1 MFGIRDINSK
11 KYKTVINYLGE
22 STINQNNNNENTPA
36 TDSPELEPK
45 PEKEWIWVKGY
56 KGFNEQ
62 WINGKLELTGM
73 NNFVYNQDG
82 ETSIKENEDENK
94 LSICISGLHFCPKLE
109 GVFRFYPPTFNR
121 IINNYNGYSFS
132 AYGTVVGFFNTVFA
146 EVEAEVE
153 KEYYEKYKCDEKLVA
168 RKIRIIRI
176 LSNEEIFENLDGKYS
191 CDNYHIET
199 LEEFNY
205 IKNALH
211 EYTVNNPVILEND
224 SLALGRYIGGVAKEL
239 IKKRKA
245 SNVDILIEHGYSP
258 TFARIIMDKYDK
270 AFNDAIA
277 YADEGLS
284 PDMRAYLIVSS
295 NGNENKQK

>member
-22 STINQNNNNENTPA
+22 STITQTNNDENTPA
-36 TDSPELEPK
+36 TDFSENTQ

-62 WINGKLELTGM
+62 WVNGKLELTGR

-82 ETSIKENEDENK
+82 ETSIREDEDENNLK
-94 LSICISGLHFCPKLE
+94 ECETGLHFCTKLVN
-109 GVFRFYPPTFNR
+109 VFGFYPLFFNQ
-121 IINNYNGYSFS
+121 IISNYNGYSFS
-132 AYGTVVGFFNTVFA
+132 AYGTVVGFYNTVFA

-153 KEYYEKYKCDEKLVA
+153 KDYYEKHKSCEKLVA
-168 RKIRIIRI
+168 RKIRITRI
-176 LSNEEIFENLDGKYS
+176 LSNEEVFENLEGKYS
-191 CDNYHIET
+191 CDNYNIET
-199 LEEFNY
+199 FEEFNH

-211 EYTVNNPVILEND
+211 EYTINNPDILESD
-224 SLALGRYIGGVAKEL
+224 SLALGRYIDGVVKEL

-245 SNVDILIEHGYSP
+245 SNVNILIEHGYSP

-295 NGNENKQK
+295 QSNNK

>member
-11 KYKTVINYLGE
+11 KYKLVNRLAE
-22 STINQNNNNENTPA
+22 STITQTNNDENTPA

-62 WINGKLELTGM
+62 WVNGKLELTGR
-73 NNFVYNQDG
+73 NSFVYNQDG
-82 ETSIKENEDENK
+82 ETSIREYEDENNLK
-94 LSICISGLHFCPKLE
+94 ECETGLHFCTKLVN
-109 GVFRFYPPTFNR
+109 VFGFYSPIFNR
-121 IINNYNGYSFS
+121 ITD
-132 AYGTVVGFFNTVFA
+132 YGTYGYVNVIGFYNTVFA
-146 EVEAEVE
+146 EIEAEVE
-153 KEYYEKYKCDEKLVA
+153 KDYYEKNKSREKLVA
-168 RKIRIIRI
+168 RKIRITRI
-176 LSNEEIFENLDGKYS
+176 LSNKEIFENLDDKYS
-191 CDNYHIET
+191 CDSYFKT
-199 LEEFNY
+199 FEEFNH

-211 EYTVNNPVILEND
+211 EYTINNPDILESD
-224 SLALGRYIGGVAKEL
+224 SLALGRYIDGVANEL

-295 NGNENKQK
+295 KENNK

>member
-11 KYKTVINYLGE
+11 KYKLVNRLAE
-22 STINQNNNNENTPA
+22 STITQTNNDEDTPV
-36 TDSPELEPK
+36 TNSPELEPK

-62 WINGKLELTGM
+62 WVDDKLELTGR
-73 NNFVYNQDG
+73 NSFVYNQDG
-82 ETSIKENEDENK
+82 ETSIKETEDENNLK
-94 LSICISGLHFCPKLE
+94 ECETGLHFCTKLVN
-109 GVFRFYPPTFNR
+109 VFGFYSPIFNR
-121 IINNYNGYSFS
+121 ITGYGS
-132 AYGTVVGFFNTVFA
+132 YGCPNVIGFYNTVFA
-146 EVEAEVE
+146 EIEAEVE
-153 KEYYEKYKCDEKLVA
+153 KDYYEKYKSREKLVA
-168 RKIRIIRI
+168 RKIRITRI
-176 LSNEEIFENLDGKYS
+176 LSNKEIFENLDDKYS
-191 CDNYHIET
+191 CDSYFKT
-199 LEEFNY
+199 FEEFNY

-211 EYTVNNPVILEND
+211 EYTINNPDILESD
-224 SLALGRYIGGVAKEL
+224 SLALGRYIDGVAKEL

-245 SNVDILIEHGYSP
+245 SNVNILIEHGYSP

-295 NGNENKQK
+295 KENNK

>member
-36 TDSPELEPK
+36 TNSPELEPK

-62 WINGKLELTGM
+62 WVNGKLELTGR
-73 NNFVYNQDG
+73 NDFVYNQDG
-82 ETSIKENEDENK
+82 ETSIKETEDENELK
-94 LSICISGLHFCPKLE
+94 ECYTGLHFCTKLVN
-109 GVFRFYPPTFNR
+109 VFGFYPPTFNR
-121 IINNYNGYSFS
+121 VDGYVG
-132 AYGTVVGFFNTVFA
+132 YGYANVIGFYNTVFA
-146 EVEAEVE
+146 EIEAEVE
-153 KEYYEKYKCDEKLVA
+153 KDYYEKYKSREKLVA
-168 RKIRIIRI
+168 RKIRITRI
-176 LSNEEIFENLDGKYS
+176 LSNKEIFENLDDKYS
-191 CDNYHIET
+191 CDSYFKT
-199 LEEFNY
+199 FEEFNY

-211 EYTVNNPVILEND
+211 EYTINNPDILESD
-224 SLALGRYIGGVAKEL
+224 SLALGRYIDGVAKEL

-245 SNVDILIEHGYSP
+245 SKVDILIEHGYSP

-284 PDMRAYLIVSS
+284 PDMRAYLIVNSQS
-295 NGNENKQK
+295 NNK

>member
-36 TDSPELEPK
+36 TDSPEINPK
-45 PEKEWIWVKGY
+45 PEKKWIWVKGY

-62 WINGKLELTGM
+62 WLNGKLELTGR
-73 NNFVYNQDG
+73 NSFVYNQDG
-82 ETSIKENEDENK
+82 ETSIREYEDENNLK
-94 LSICISGLHFCPKLE
+94 ECETGLHFCTKLVN
-109 GVFRFYPPTFNR
+109 VFGFYSPIFNR
-121 IINNYNGYSFS
+121 ITSYGSYGYGYGYANVIGFYN
-132 AYGTVVGFFNTVFA
+132 TIFA

-153 KEYYEKYKCDEKLVA
+153 KDYYEKYKSREKLVA
-168 RKIRIIRI
+168 RKIRITRI
-176 LSNEEIFENLDGKYS
+176 LSNKEIFENLDDKYS
-191 CDNYHIET
+191 CDSYFKT
-199 LEEFNY
+199 FEEFNH

-211 EYTVNNPVILEND
+211 EYTINNPDILESD
-224 SLALGRYIGGVAKEL
+224 SLALGRYIDGVAKEL

-245 SNVDILIEHGYSP
+245 SNVNILIEHGYSP

-284 PDMRAYLIVSS
+284 PDMRAYLIVNSQ
-295 NGNENKQK
+295 E

>member
-1 MFGIRDINSK
+1 MFGIKDIDSK

-36 TDSPELEPK
+36 TDSPELESKPK
-45 PEKEWIWVKGY
+45 KEWIWVKGY

-62 WINGKLELTGM
+62 WVNGKLELTGR
-73 NNFVYNQDG
+73 NDFVYNQDG
-82 ETSIKENEDENK
+82 ETSIKETEDGNK
-94 LSICISGLHFCPKLE
+94 LEECKTGLHFCTKLVD
-109 GVFRFYPPTFNR
+109 VFGFYPPTFNR
-121 IINNYNGYSFS
+121 VAGSHVYGYFD
-132 AYGTVVGFFNTVFA
+132 VIGFYNTVFA

-153 KEYYEKYKCDEKLVA
+153 KNYYEKHKFCEKLVA
-168 RKIRIIRI
+168 RKIRITRI
-176 LSNEEIFENLDGKYS
+176 LSNKEIFENLEGKYS

-199 LEEFNY
+199 FEEFNY

-211 EYTVNNPVILEND
+211 EYTVNNPAILESD
-224 SLALGRYIGGVAKEL
+224 SLALSRYIGGVAKEL

-270 AFNDAIA
+270 VFNDAIA

-284 PDMRAYLIVSS
+284 PDMRVYLIVSS
-295 NGNENKQK
+295 KGNENKQK

>member
-1 MFGIRDINSK
+1 MFGIRDTASK
-11 KYKTVINYLGE
+11 KYKLVNHLAE
-22 STINQNNNNENTPA
+22 STLAQTNNDENTPA
-36 TDSPELEPK
+36 TNSPELEPK

-62 WINGKLELTGM
+62 WINGKLELTGR

-109 GVFRFYPPTFNR
+109 GVFGFYPPTFNR

-199 LEEFNY
+199 FEEFNY

-211 EYTVNNPVILEND
+211 EYTVNNPAILESD

-245 SNVDILIEHGYSP
+245 SNVNILIEHGYSP

-295 NGNENKQK
+295 KENKQK

>member
-11 KYKTVINYLGE
+11 KYKLVNRLAE
-22 STINQNNNNENTPA
+22 STSNNDENTPA
-36 TDSPELEPK
+36 TNSPELEPK

-62 WINGKLELTGM
+62 WINGKLELTGR
-73 NNFVYNQDG
+73 NDFVYNQDG

-94 LSICISGLHFCPKLE
+94 LSICTSGLHFCPKLE
-109 GVFRFYPPTFNR
+109 NVFGFYHPVFNQMTGYGGYATAYPTV
-121 IINNYNGYSFS
+121 I
-132 AYGTVVGFFNTVFA
+132 GFFNTVFA

-168 RKIRIIRI
+168 RKIRITRI
-176 LSNEEIFENLDGKYS
+176 LSNEEIFEHLDGKLS
-191 CDNYHIET
+191 CDNFHIET

-211 EYTVNNPVILEND
+211 EYTVNNPVILENN
-224 SLALGRYIGGVAKEL
+224 SFALGKYIGGVAKEL
-239 IKKRKA
+239 IKKKNINRV
-245 SNVDILIEHGYSP
+245 NILIEHGYSP

-295 NGNENKQK
+295 QGNKQK

>member
-36 TDSPELEPK
+36 TDFSEINPK

-62 WINGKLELTGM
+62 WVNGKLELTGR
-73 NNFVYNQDG
+73 NSFVYNQDG
-82 ETSIKENEDENK
+82 ETSIREYEDENNLK
-94 LSICISGLHFCPKLE
+94 ECETGLHFCTKLVN
-109 GVFRFYPPTFNR
+109 VFGFYSPIFNR
-121 IINNYNGYSFS
+121 ITGYG
-132 AYGTVVGFFNTVFA
+132 AYGYGNVIDFYNTVFA
-146 EVEAEVE
+146 EIEAEVE
-153 KEYYEKYKCDEKLVA
+153 KDYYEKYKSREKLVA
-168 RKIRIIRI
+168 RKIRITRI
-176 LSNEEIFENLDGKYS
+176 LSNKEIFENLNGKYS
-191 CDNYHIET
+191 CDNYNIET
-199 LEEFNY
+199 FEEFNY

-211 EYTVNNPVILEND
+211 EYTVNNPAILESD
-224 SLALGRYIGGVAKEL
+224 SLALGRYIGEVAKEL
-239 IKKRKA
+239 IKKRNA
-245 SNVDILIEHGYSP
+245 SKVDILIEHGYSP

-270 AFNDAIA
+270 VFNDAIA

-295 NGNENKQK
+295 KENNK

>member
-11 KYKTVINYLGE
+11 KYKLVNRLAE
-22 STINQNNNNENTPA
+22 STITQTNNDENTPA
-36 TDSPELEPK
+36 TNSPELEPK

-62 WINGKLELTGM
+62 WVNGKLELTGR
-73 NNFVYNQDG
+73 NSFVYNQDG
-82 ETSIKENEDENK
+82 ETSIREYEDENNLK
-94 LSICISGLHFCPKLE
+94 ECETGLHFCTKLVN
-109 GVFRFYPPTFNR
+109 VFGFYPPTFNR
-121 IINNYNGYSFS
+121 VTDSR
-132 AYGTVVGFFNTVFA
+132 AYGYFDVIGFYNTVFA
-146 EVEAEVE
+146 EIEAEVE
-153 KEYYEKYKCDEKLVA
+153 KDYYEKHKYCEKLVA
-168 RKIRIIRI
+168 RKIRITRI
-176 LSNEEIFENLDGKYS
+176 LNNEEVFENLEGKYS
-191 CDNYHIET
+191 CNNYHIET
-199 LEEFNY
+199 LEEFIY

-211 EYTVNNPVILEND
+211 EYTVNNPDILESD

-239 IKKRKA
+239 IKKK
-245 SNVDILIEHGYSP
+245 NLKKVDILIEHGYSP

-295 NGNENKQK
+295 KENNK

>member
-11 KYKTVINYLGE
+11 KYKLVNRLAE
-22 STINQNNNNENTPA
+22 STITQTNNDEDTPV
-36 TDSPELEPK
+36 TNFSEINPK

-62 WINGKLELTGM
+62 WVDGKLELTGR
-73 NNFVYNQDG
+73 NSFVYNQDG

-94 LSICISGLHFCPKLE
+94 LSICTSGLHFCPKLE
-109 GVFRFYPPTFNR
+109 GVFGFYPPTFNR

-176 LSNEEIFENLDGKYS
+176 LSNEEIFKNLDGKYS

-199 LEEFNY
+199 LEEFIY

-211 EYTVNNPVILEND
+211 EYTVNNPVILESD
-224 SLALGRYIGGVAKEL
+224 SLALGRYIDGVAKEL

-245 SNVDILIEHGYSP
+245 SNVNILIEHGYSP

-295 NGNENKQK
+295 KENNK

>member
-11 KYKTVINYLGE
+11 KYKLVNRLAE
-22 STINQNNNNENTPA
+22 STITQTNNDENTPA
-36 TDSPELEPK
+36 TNSPELEPK

-62 WINGKLELTGM
+62 WVNGKLELTGR
-73 NNFVYNQDG
+73 NSFVYNQDG
-82 ETSIKENEDENK
+82 ETSIREYEDENNLK
-94 LSICISGLHFCPKLE
+94 ECETGLHFCTKLVN
-109 GVFRFYPPTFNR
+109 VFGFYSPIFNR
-121 IINNYNGYSFS
+121 IISNYNGYIS

-153 KEYYEKYKCDEKLVA
+153 KEYYEKYKSREKLVA
-168 RKIRIIRI
+168 RKIRITRI
-176 LSNEEIFENLDGKYS
+176 LSNKEIFENLDDKYS
-191 CDNYHIET
+191 CDSYFKT
-199 LEEFNY
+199 FEEFNH

-211 EYTVNNPVILEND
+211 EYTINNPDILESD
-224 SLALGRYIGGVAKEL
+224 SLALGRYIDEVAKEL

-245 SNVDILIEHGYSP
+245 SNVNILIEHGYSP

-295 NGNENKQK
+295 KGNEK

>member
-22 STINQNNNNENTPA
+22 STVNQNNNNNENTPA
-36 TDSPELEPK
+36 TDS

-62 WINGKLELTGM
+62 WINGKLELTGR
-73 NNFVYNQDG
+73 NDFVYNQDG
-82 ETSIKENEDENK
+82 ETSIKENEDENNLK
-94 LSICISGLHFCPKLE
+94 VCQTGLHFCKRLKD
-109 GVFRFYPPTFNR
+109 VFGFYPPTFNR
-121 IINNYNGYSFS
+121 ITNGYGPGIV
-132 AYGTVVGFFNTVFA
+132 YGNYGCPSVVGFFNTVFA

-168 RKIRIIRI
+168 RKIRITRI
-176 LSNEEIFENLDGKYS
+176 LSNEEIFEHLDGKLS
-191 CDNYHIET
+191 CDNFHIET

-239 IKKRKA
+239 IKKKNINRV
-245 SNVDILIEHGYSP
+245 NILIEHGYSP

-270 AFNDAIA
+270 AFKDAIA

-284 PDMRAYLIVSS
+284 PDMRVYLIVNSQS
-295 NGNENKQK
+295 NNK

>member
-11 KYKTVINYLGE
+11 KYKLVNRLAE
-22 STINQNNNNENTPA
+22 STITQTNNDEDTPV
-36 TDSPELEPK
+36 TNFSEINLK

-62 WINGKLELTGM
+62 WVDGKLELTGR
-73 NNFVYNQDG
+73 NSFVYNQDG
-82 ETSIKENEDENK
+82 ETSIREYEDENNLK
-94 LSICISGLHFCPKLE
+94 ECETGLHFCTKLVN
-109 GVFRFYPPTFNR
+109 VFGFYSPIFNR
-121 IINNYNGYSFS
+121 ITG
-132 AYGTVVGFFNTVFA
+132 YGTYGYINVIGFYNTVFA
-146 EVEAEVE
+146 EIEAEVE
-153 KEYYEKYKCDEKLVA
+153 KDYYEKYKSREKLVA
-168 RKIRIIRI
+168 RKIRITRI
-176 LSNEEIFENLDGKYS
+176 LSNKEIFENLDDKYS
-191 CDNYHIET
+191 CDSYFSYFKT
-199 LEEFNY
+199 FEEFNH

-211 EYTVNNPVILEND
+211 EYTINNPDILESD
-224 SLALGRYIGGVAKEL
+224 SLALGRYIDGVANEL

-245 SNVDILIEHGYSP
+245 SNVNILIEHGYSP

-295 NGNENKQK
+295 QGNKQK

>member
-11 KYKTVINYLGE
+11 KYKLVNRLAE
-22 STINQNNNNENTPA
+22 STITQTNNDENTPA
-36 TDSPELEPK
+36 TDFSEINPK

-62 WINGKLELTGM
+62 WVDGKLELTGR
-73 NNFVYNQDG
+73 NSFVYNQDG
-82 ETSIKENEDENK
+82 ETSIREYEDENNLK
-94 LSICISGLHFCPKLE
+94 ECETGLHFCTKLVN
-109 GVFRFYPPTFNR
+109 VFGFYPPTFNR
-121 IINNYNGYSFS
+121 VTDSR
-132 AYGTVVGFFNTVFA
+132 AYGYFDVIGFYNTVFA
-146 EVEAEVE
+146 EIEAEVE
-153 KEYYEKYKCDEKLVA
+153 KDYYEKNKSREKLVA
-168 RKIRIIRI
+168 RKIRITRI
-176 LSNEEIFENLDGKYS
+176 LSNKEIFENLNGKYS

-199 LEEFNY
+199 LEEFIY

-211 EYTVNNPVILEND
+211 EYTVNNPDILESD
-224 SLALGRYIGGVAKEL
+224 SLALSRYIGGVAKEL

-295 NGNENKQK
+295 KENNK

>member
-1 MFGIRDINSK
+1 MFGIKDINSK

-62 WINGKLELTGM
+62 WVNGKLELTGR
-73 NNFVYNQDG
+73 NSFVYNQDG

-94 LSICISGLHFCPKLE
+94 LSICTSGLHFCPKLE
-109 GVFRFYPPTFNR
+109 GVFGFYPPTFNR
-121 IINNYNGYSFS
+121 VAGSHVYGYFS
-132 AYGTVVGFFNTVFA
+132 VIGFYNTVFA

-153 KEYYEKYKCDEKLVA
+153 KNYYEKYKCDEKLVA

-176 LSNEEIFENLDGKYS
+176 LSNEEIFKNLDGKYS

-199 LEEFNY
+199 LEEFIY

-239 IKKRKA
+239 IKKK
-245 SNVDILIEHGYSP
+245 NLKKVDILIEHGYSP

-270 AFNDAIA
+270 VFNDAIA

-284 PDMRAYLIVSS
+284 PDMRAYLIVNSQS
-295 NGNENKQK
+295 NNK

>member
-11 KYKTVINYLGE
+11 KYKLVNRLAE
-22 STINQNNNNENTPA
+22 STITQTNNDEDTPA
-36 TDSPELEPK
+36 TDS

-62 WINGKLELTGM
+62 WVDGKLELTGR
-73 NNFVYNQDG
+73 NSFVYNQDG
-82 ETSIKENEDENK
+82 ETSIREYEDENNLK
-94 LSICISGLHFCPKLE
+94 ECETGLHFCTKLVN
-109 GVFRFYPPTFNR
+109 VFGFYSPIFNR
-121 IINNYNGYSFS
+121 ITGYAGYG
-132 AYGTVVGFFNTVFA
+132 AYGYANVIGFYNTVFA
-146 EVEAEVE
+146 EIEAEVE
-153 KEYYEKYKCDEKLVA
+153 KDYYEKYKSREKLVA
-168 RKIRIIRI
+168 RKIRITRI
-176 LSNEEIFENLDGKYS
+176 LSNKEIFENLDDKYS
-191 CDNYHIET
+191 CDSYFKT
-199 LEEFNY
+199 FEEFNH

-211 EYTVNNPVILEND
+211 EYTINNPDILESD
-224 SLALGRYIGGVAKEL
+224 SLALGRYIDGVAKEL

-295 NGNENKQK
+295 KENKQK

>member
-11 KYKTVINYLGE
+11 KYKLVNRLAE
-22 STINQNNNNENTPA
+22 STITQTNNDEDTPA
-36 TDSPELEPK
+36 TDFSEINPK

-62 WINGKLELTGM
+62 WINGKLELTGR
-73 NNFVYNQDG
+73 NSFVYNQDG
-82 ETSIKENEDENK
+82 ETSIREYEDENNLK
-94 LSICISGLHFCPKLE
+94 ECETGLHFCTKLVN
-109 GVFRFYPPTFNR
+109 VFGFYPPTFNR
-121 IINNYNGYSFS
+121 ILEGDIYGY
-132 AYGTVVGFFNTVFA
+132 TNIIGFYNTVFA
-146 EVEAEVE
+146 EIEAEVE
-153 KEYYEKYKCDEKLVA
+153 KDYYEKHKYCEKLVA
-168 RKIRIIRI
+168 RKIRITRI
-176 LSNEEIFENLDGKYS
+176 LSNKEIFENLNGKYS

-199 LEEFNY
+199 LEEFIY

-211 EYTVNNPVILEND
+211 EYTVNNPAILESN
-224 SLALGRYIGGVAKEL
+224 SLALSRYIGGVAKEL

-295 NGNENKQK
+295 KENKQK